1 MKHLLRKWRGR
12 AVILFQVT
20 ATTNATF
27 PLLNLYDLI
36 TPDWTL
42 KQWTTPRSFVYIVC
56 GWQLAFPK
64 LFIQSQM
71 RSDPVQQNGLRRR
84 WGGGYQVVP
93 SCVGWGALR
102 CCVRTRF
109 VVLIGTRS
117 THAAPA
123 NKRFTSWSH
132 DLNHMFRVSILFT
145 IISTPFHFHS
155 NILWRC
161 FSDPTAI
168 CGECF
173 VPFIPDWTD
182 QRCLVSNIPQG
193 STGDARSISHSPSL
207 TGAGRDKVSVLCL
220 CRTSALQ
227 LSSPSGSVCCFAFN
241 VLCLCVQEFAF
252 LHALYEETTR
262 NTTNDLD
269 KWWMGVFFVF
279 TCPFHGEQPNKGFI

>member
-1 MKHLLRKWRGR
+1 MKHLFRKWRSR

-20 ATTNATF
+20 ATTKATF

-42 KQWTTPRSFVYIVC
+42 KQWTTPCSFVYIVC

-84 WGGGYQVVP
+84 RGGGEMVTKL
-93 SCVGWGALR
+93 CTTGWGALR

-109 VVLIGTRS
+109 VVLIEAWS

-123 NKRFTSWSH
+123 NKRYAAWSP
-132 DLNHMFRVSILFT
+132 DLNHMFRVSLLFP

-161 FSDPTAI
+161 FSDPTAVR
-168 CGECF
+168 GEY
-173 VPFIPDWTD
+173 
-182 QRCLVSNIPQG
+182 L
-193 STGDARSISHSPSL
+193 
-207 TGAGRDKVSVLCL
+207 LCSFHFWL
-220 CRTSALQ
+220 NWS
-227 LSSPSGSVCCFAFN
+227 
-241 VLCLCVQEFAF
+241 
-252 LHALYEETTR
+252 EEP
-262 NTTNDLD
+262 
-269 KWWMGVFFVF
+269 
-279 TCPFHGEQPNKGFI
+279 CE